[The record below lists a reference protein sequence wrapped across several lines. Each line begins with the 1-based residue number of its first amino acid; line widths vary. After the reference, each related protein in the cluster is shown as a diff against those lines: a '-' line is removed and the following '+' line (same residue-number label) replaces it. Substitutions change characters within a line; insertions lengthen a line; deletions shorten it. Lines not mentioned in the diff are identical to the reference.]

1 MGRTGCDARAAPA
14 LAAPQ
19 IKLAEGPTLI
29 ADYDSMEIPLDGRH
43 RRALLLTSF
52 VVAALLIWQ
61 ASILWLARHWL
72 ESGNLALMTRGIA
85 LTPGDGA
92 GWDRIG
98 QLRQSDFANLS
109 VPEAIAAYRKAVT
122 VDPRSPHYW
131 LDLATAYDVAGDSA
145 RAQDAYAHAKA
156 AAPLSAEVAFSYGNF
171 LTRNGNYPE
180 AYAELRQAVR
190 SNPKLL
196 PLAISRTWRALENVD
211 QLNQILPVTSDAYLQ
226 AVDFFASNH
235 QLDPALM
242 EWRHLMALR
251 QSVSLPS
258 TFPFLDEL
266 IHEDRADDARRVWV
280 EARAAAGMPDEA
292 ASHSLIWNGDF
303 KQDFANGGLGWRWS
317 PVQGATIDFD
327 SQPGPEGLRALRL
340 DFTGGSN
347 VNLGAPLQFVPVQ
360 PQTTYHFHAYMR
372 TQDITTES
380 GLRFSIIDPNHP
392 SAVSVLTE
400 NLTGTHPW
408 NAQDANVTTGPE
420 THFLLVRL
428 FRSQSRLF
436 DNRLSGTVR
445 IAGVSLVQAGAEAEQ
460 SPR

>member
-1 MGRTGCDARAAPA
+1 MHLPFTSFAAR
-14 LAAPQ
+14 Q

-29 ADYDSMEIPLDGRH
+29 ADYDSMEIPLDGR
-43 RRALLLTSF
+43 RGRALLLTAIL
-52 VVAALLIWQ
+52 VATILIWQ
-61 ASILWLARHWL
+61 AGILWLARHRL

-98 QLRQSDFANLS
+98 QLRQSDFANLNI
-109 VPEAIAAYRKAVT
+109 PEAIAAYRKAVT

-131 LDLATAYDVAGDSA
+131 SDLATAYEVAGDNALA
-145 RAQDAYAHAKA
+145 RDAYAHAKA
-156 AAPLSAEVAFSYGNF
+156 AAPVSAEVAFSFGNF
-171 LTRNGNYPE
+171 LMRNGNYPE
-180 AYAELRQAVR
+180 AYTELRQAVR
-190 SNPKLL
+190 SDPKLL
-196 PLAISRTWRALENVD
+196 PLAISRTWRALENID

-242 EWRHLMALR
+242 EWRHLMALG

-258 TFPFLDEL
+258 TFPFFDEL
-266 IHEDRADDARRVWV
+266 IHEDRADDAHRVWG
-280 EARAAAGMPDEA
+280 EARAAAGMPGEA
-292 ASHSLIWNGDF
+292 AGHSLIWNGDF
-303 KQDFANGGLGWRWS
+303 KQDFANGGLDWRWS

-327 SQPGPEGLRALRL
+327 SQPAPDGSRALRL

-347 VNLGAPLQFVPVQ
+347 VSLGAPLEFVPVR
-360 PQTTYHFHAYMR
+360 PQTTYHFRAYMR
-372 TQDITTES
+372 TEDITTES

-392 SAVSVLTE
+392 NAVAVLTE

-408 NAQDANVTTGPE
+408 SALDANVTTGAE

-428 FRSQSRLF
+428 FRAPSRLF
-436 DNRLSGTVR
+436 DNQLSGTVW